1 MYRYEFKG
9 GIWGLRS
16 IKWKMIRVCFC
27 VVGNEVDEGEFG
39 ARININIRVMLRS
52 YEGIRFRL

>member
-1 MYRYEFKG
+1 MYRREFKG

-39 ARININIRVMLRS
+39 ARINGDKYKYKSDVKKL
-52 YEGIRFRL
+52 